1 MALATV
7 DEHHLSADG
16 PLPAHLTRTSQ
27 EFLGRRA
34 LPRVIA
40 DRPVTYVLGGRGVG
54 KTSVGRRILG
64 ADALE
69 VDGPRM
75 RRLLV
80 HAARN
85 RSFPS
90 EIRAVPGLLLDDVD
104 FLYGRFGAVDLLGAL
119 LRERAQSGLRTVV
132 AQGAMDGSI
141 TLLFGP
147 VALSQRAS
155 VLLRFPVG
163 RGRRRHVVRACEA
176 RGIPFERAREAVSME
191 PWSYALVNAWLDR
204 LVAA

>member
-1 MALATV
+1 MV
-7 DEHHLSADG
+7 CNDG

-40 DRPVTYVLGGRGVG
+40 DRPVTYVLGERGVG

-69 VDGPRM
+69 IDAPRM

-85 RSFPS
+85 RSFPA
-90 EIRAVPGLLLDDVD
+90 EIRNAPALLIDDVEY
-104 FLYGRFGAVDLLGAL
+104 LYGRFGAVDLLGEL
-119 LRERAQSGLRTVV
+119 LRERSQQGRRTVL
-132 AQGAMDGSI
+132 AQGALDGSI

-147 VALSQRAS
+147 VALAHRAS

-176 RGIPFERAREAVSME
+176 RTLPFERAREAVTME
-191 PWSYALVNAWLDR
+191 PWSYARVSTFLDG
-204 LVAA
+204 LMAGVSAPG